1 MILFQP
7 RLVVLLALLLLACS
21 DDGTRP
27 NAQRPGDVTGTI
39 TRHKT
44 GAAVPGVAVVLM
56 NETGVVATSHT
67 DALGRFAFE
76 SRAAGEY
83 AVRPVGLE
91 LAGLD
96 PRFEAAEP
104 QQYDI
109 TVEDAPVD
117 LVFTILTL
125 VPSRVTG
132 TVTCGGVGVGNAR
145 VRVVG
150 GDTDVMVTTNGQGQ
164 FAALDLTP
172 GNFTV
177 LAEEA
182 PCALEPPYQVVN
194 LRLAQAVVVELEG

>member
-1 MILFQP
+1 MNPFQS
-7 RLVVLLALLLLACS
+7 RLVLVIALLLLGCS

-27 NAQRPGDVTGTI
+27 NAQRPGDVTGTV

-44 GAAVPGVAVVLM
+44 GAGVPGVTLVLM
-56 NETGVVATSHT
+56 DEGGVAATSHT

-76 SRAAGEY
+76 GHAPGEY
-83 AVRPVGLE
+83 AVRLVGLE

-96 PRFEAAEP
+96 PRFEEPEP
-104 QQYDI
+104 QQYDF

-132 TVTCGGVGVGNAR
+132 TVTCGGAGVANAS

-150 GDTDVMVTTNGQGQ
+150 GATDMTVTTNGQGQ
-164 FAALDLTP
+164 FAALELTA

-177 LAEEA
+177 FAEDT
-182 PCALEPPYQVVN
+182 PCVLTPPYQVVN
-194 LRLAQAVVVELEG
+194 LRRAQAAVVELEG